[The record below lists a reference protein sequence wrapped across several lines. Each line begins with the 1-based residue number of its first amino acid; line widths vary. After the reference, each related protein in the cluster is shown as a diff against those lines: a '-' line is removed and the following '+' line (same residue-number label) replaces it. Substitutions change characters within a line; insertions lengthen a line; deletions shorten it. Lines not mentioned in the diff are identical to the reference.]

1 MQDEEHARIH
11 HHRHPEIITR
21 LKRAEGHLRSTIEMV
36 ANVRSCLEI
45 AQQLQAV
52 EGAIANARKIL
63 IQEHIGHCLEQA
75 AGSLPDEARGLLA
88 EFKAMTKFL

>member
-1 MQDEEHARIH
+1 MQDDVHAKIH
-11 HHRHPEIITR
+11 HHRHPEVITR

-36 ANVRSCLEI
+36 VNVRSCLDI

-63 IQEHIGHCLEQA
+63 IQEHIDHCLEHTVEA
-75 AGSLPDEARGLLA
+75 LAIGERASLED
-88 EFKAMTKFL
+88 FKQITKYL

>member
-63 IQEHIGHCLEQA
+63 IQEHIDHCLEAA
-75 AGSLPDEARGLLA
+75 AGHIPTESRELLR
-88 EFKAMTKFL
+88 EFKAVTKFL